1 MVKFNGIN
9 TLFINNVTLLGDAA
23 HPIVPFMGQGGC
35 LALEDGYIFGNLI
48 AKSKNDIKRSQLLYK
63 DLRFNRVKKIHRESL
78 NQGRLNHLKNPVLIF
93 LRNLFMKYTNII
105 NNLTKSIWNYDSKKE
120 VDRITLS

>member
-1 MVKFNGIN
+1 
-9 TLFINNVTLLGDAA
+9 
-23 HPIVPFMGQGGC
+23 MGQGGC

-63 DLRFNRVKKIHRESL
+63 DLRLNRVKKIHRESL

-105 NNLTKSIWNYDSKKE
+105 TNLTKSIWNYDSKKE
-120 VDRITLS
+120 VDKITLS